1 MESHS
6 PGTPASHLRVVIGD
20 DADDHAEEPLHTDSV
35 AALAVPEELPQPA
48 YGVRAEQPGE
58 RGCWTRKANGELC
71 GAARRADGDYCNAH
85 SGLGVAKNPAE
96 WSAVGAARSA
106 DSRRRRAA
114 LRLELGIS
122 RPNSLRGLLK
132 AATFAERERIVG
144 AALAGLDDPS
154 PSRRTSA
161 ALALLNAV
169 EPQPKAAL
177 QVDIPTDPDGVSALG
192 LSQLRALAEQVG
204 LDPSPPQAQLS
215 T

>member
-6 PGTPASHLRVVIGD
+6 PGTPAPRLRVVIGD
-20 DADDHAEEPLHTDSV
+20 DAEERHDELLGADSTPPHSP
-35 AALAVPEELPQPA
+35 ASLPQPVH
-48 YGVRAEQPGE
+48 GVRGEQPGT
-58 RGCWTRKANGELC
+58 RGCWAVNKRGEPC
-71 GAARRADGDYCNAH
+71 GAARRAEGDFCNAH
-85 SGLGVAKNPAE
+85 AGLGVAENPQK
-96 WSAVGAARSA
+96 WSGVGAARSA

-132 AATFAERERIVG
+132 ARAFVEQERVVD
-144 AALAGLDDPS
+144 AAFAGLDDPS
-154 PSRRTSA
+154 PSKRASS

-177 QVDIPTDPDGVSALG
+177 QVDVPTDPDGVSALG

-204 LDPSPPQAQLS
+204 LDPSPPQGQLS